1 MDQFF
6 IIITAMYVVSLF
18 IIIFAGY
25 REYSDAINK
34 YKKLKRDSRLSKLQ
48 ALLADVIDIQIF
60 LEEEA
65 DRAASNILRS
75 DDPSYFQGME
85 QAFRESKIALNSKVK
100 YLQKEI
106 KETRIDNLFE

>member
-1 MDQFF
+1 
-6 IIITAMYVVSLF
+6 MYVVSLF

-25 REYSDAINK
+25 REYNEVNNK
-34 YKKLKRDSRLSKLQ
+34 YKKLRQDSKVSKLQ
-48 ALLADVIDIQIF
+48 ALLADVIDIQTF

-106 KETRIDNLFE
+106 KQTKIDNLFE

>member
-1 MDQFF
+1 MDPFF
-6 IIITAMYVVSLF
+6 MIITVMYVVSLF
-18 IIIFAGY
+18 IIIFVGY
-25 REYSDAINK
+25 RKYNEVNNK
-34 YKKLKRDSRLSKLQ
+34 YKKLRQDLRICKLQ
-48 ALLADVIDIQIF
+48 AVLADVIDIQIF

-65 DRAASNILRS
+65 DRAALNILRS

-106 KETRIDNLFE
+106 RKTKIDNLFE

>member
-1 MDQFF
+1 MDPFF
-6 IIITAMYVVSLF
+6 IIITAIYMVSLL
-18 IIIFAGY
+18 IIIFVGY
-25 REYSDAINK
+25 REYNEVNNK
-34 YKKLKRDSRLSKLQ
+34 YKKLRQESRVLKLQ

-65 DRAASNILRS
+65 DRAAANILRS

-85 QAFRESKIALNSKVK
+85 QAFRESKINLNSKVK

-106 KETRIDNLFE
+106 RETKIDNLFE